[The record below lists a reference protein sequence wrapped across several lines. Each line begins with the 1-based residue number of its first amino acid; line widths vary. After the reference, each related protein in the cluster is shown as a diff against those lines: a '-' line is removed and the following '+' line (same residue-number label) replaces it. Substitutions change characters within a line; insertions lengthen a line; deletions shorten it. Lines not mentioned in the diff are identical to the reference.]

1 MKRLGGAALIST
13 LHWFETELLTREDN
27 FVGLMA
33 VNREVLAQAEMP
45 TRTGRIVLD
54 MNLSGRPPDTHRC
67 PPCAASSTA
76 GRPD

>member
-1 MKRLGGAALIST
+1 MKRLVSAALIST
-13 LHWFETELLTREDN
+13 LHRFETELLTREEN

-45 TRTGRIVLD
+45 THTSRIVLD
-54 MNLSGRPPDTHRC
+54 MNLSGRAPDTHRG
-67 PPCAASSTA
+67 PPCAASSTT

>member
-54 MNLSGRPPDTHRC
+54 MNPSGRSGY
-67 PPCAASSTA
+67 ASLPSMRRVIDSWPA
-76 GRPD
+76 